1 MENKFRKGIFVVIY
15 KIDNNKSID
24 YLLLKRKLH
33 WKGWEFSKGGI
44 EKGET
49 KMQTVKREVRE
60 ESGINPVKGKIKKYN
75 LKGKYFYDK
84 NTIKDRCCEGQT
96 YELFSAQIKK
106 GKIKIDKKEH
116 SDYKWVDF
124 RKAIKMLKWKNQK
137 RALWV
142 VDKSLV

>member
-137 RALWV
+137 RALGV